1 METVIS
7 QLDDRGVATLTLN
20 RPEKA
25 NAYDDQVIYSLITAL
40 DDYVGVSDLKMLVLK
55 SNGKHFS
62 SGVDIDWVQDVTS
75 IGIQAN
81 RNDATQ
87 LARLMATLYHFPV
100 PIIAAVQGNAYSSAV
115 GVLAC
120 ADVVIAASDS
130 RFYLNDVKYGL
141 APAVTS
147 PYLVKAIGERLTRYY
162 ALTARPISAM
172 HALRIGLI
180 NQMVEP
186 AELDQSVEVLIEEML
201 TLSPTALRQTK
212 AILQYSAN
220 EIFDDAMVDVTIDYL
235 AELRMGDDCQEG
247 IRSFL
252 QKRKPKWS

>member
-1 METVIS
+1 MESVIS

-20 RPEKA
+20 RPDKA

-40 DDYVGVSDLKMLVLK
+40 DDYAGESKLKMLVLK
-55 SNGKHFS
+55 STGKHFS
-62 SGVDIDWVQDVTS
+62 SGVDVSWMQEVTNA
-75 IGIQAN
+75 GTQAN

-100 PIIAAVQGNAYSSAV
+100 PIIAAVQGNAYSGAV

-120 ADVVIAASDS
+120 ADVVLATSDS
-130 RFYLNDVKYGL
+130 RFYLNDVKYGM
-141 APAVTS
+141 APAVIS

-162 ALTARPISAM
+162 SLTARPISAM
-172 HALRIGLI
+172 HALRMGLV

-186 AELDQSVEVLIEEML
+186 SELEHGVAVVIEEML
-201 TLSPTALRQTK
+201 SLSPTALRQTK

-220 EIFDDAMVDVTIDYL
+220 EIFDDSMVDVTIDYL
-235 AELRMGDDCQEG
+235 TELRTGDECQEG
-247 IRSFL
+247 IRAYL
-252 QKRKPKWS
+252 QKRKPKWE